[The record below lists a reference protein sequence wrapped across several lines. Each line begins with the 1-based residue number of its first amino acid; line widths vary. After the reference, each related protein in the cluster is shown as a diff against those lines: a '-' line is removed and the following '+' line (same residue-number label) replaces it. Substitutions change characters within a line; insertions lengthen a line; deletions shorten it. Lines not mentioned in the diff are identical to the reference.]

1 MLPAV
6 LALQL
11 APYDAV
17 KHLLLGVGPAAPRL
31 ASHAHLARG
40 EQLVTTHR
48 ELPPHLPAFLPT
60 AAARARLVRF
70 GVGVRVRVGFGLGLG
85 EGRVGARARVRFTR
99 PD

>member
-31 ASHAHLARG
+31 SAHAHL
-40 EQLVTTHR
+40 
-48 ELPPHLPAFLPT
+48 
-60 AAARARLVRF
+60 VR
-70 GVGVRVRVGFGLGLG
+70 VGAWVRVWVRVRV
-85 EGRVGARARVRFTR
+85 RVRVR
-99 PD
+99 APPPWSW